1 MMYNKKKKKM
11 FKLFHSK
18 KSQFVFHFIT
28 ELVQAHYDKRS
39 FDQGVIYPLHGN
51 QPCDKT
57 HYSNW
62 LKTVI

>member
-39 FDQGVIYPLHGN
+39 FD
-51 QPCDKT
+51 
-57 HYSNW
+57 
-62 LKTVI
+62 